1 MFLLN
6 REVEM
11 DEWNLLRGNFVDRC
25 DDGGLLLN
33 ALYLQ
38 ANVLSLR
45 DLVCVVSA
53 FVDGKWMM
61 DKADFEKKY
70 PDCMKALARRKE
82 E

>member
-1 MFLLN
+1 
-6 REVEM
+6 M
-11 DEWNLLRGNFVDRC
+11 DEWNLLKCKFVDRC

-45 DLVCVVSA
+45 DLVCVVPA

-70 PDCMKALARRKE
+70 PDCMKALGRHQEAPSVQSD
-82 E
+82 